1 LFRIKNQAGL
11 RDPDSASMP
20 TFGRYTHAIVSR
32 VPDSFQNLPTI
43 DGTCID
49 LDKARIQQDALV
61 RCLRSL
67 HVDVLELPPDE
78 ESPNSV
84 FPSDCAVIHQ
94 GVALICRPLTTTNN
108 NISNN
113 NHRGN
118 DVATIR
124 AVLRKE
130 LDLDVVELTSPK
142 AFINASDV
150 LFTGKE
156 FFVGVGVETNTD
168 GALQLANTW
177 PEYPTTPVKLEGL
190 RRLRDRI
197 TMAGIDVLSVSS
209 AEKSQLLMK
218 RIEREASHRYKVLT
232 LPEEDAAN
240 CLFVNGTLIHIDS
253 CEAAE
258 SYKLFEDRVDYP
270 QISLSLSE
278 FHKTGR
284 GLSSICLLVRKFQNI
299 RTL

>member
-1 LFRIKNQAGL
+1 
-11 RDPDSASMP
+11 MP
-20 TFGRYTHAIVSR
+20 TFGRYTHAIISR
-32 VPDSFQNLPTI
+32 VPNSFQNLPTI

-49 LDKARIQQDALV
+49 LDKARIQQEALV
-61 RCLRSL
+61 QCLRSL

-84 FPSDCAVIHQ
+84 FTSDCAVIHQ
-94 GVALICRPLTTTNN
+94 GVALICRPPSTTNN
-108 NISNN
+108 NNCNKNN
-113 NHRGN
+113 RKN
-118 DVATIR
+118 DVDTIR

-130 LDLDVVELTSPK
+130 LDMDVLELNSSK
-142 AFINASDV
+142 AFLNASDV

-156 FFVGVGVETNTD
+156 FFVGVGVETNTE

-177 PEYPTTPVKLEGL
+177 PEYPTTPVKVEGL

-197 TMAGIDVLSVSS
+197 NMAGLDVLSVSS
-209 AEKSQLLMK
+209 ADKSQLLMK

-232 LPEEDAAN
+232 VPEEDAAN

-253 CEAAE
+253 CEASE
-258 SYKLFEDRVDYP
+258 SFKIFEERVDYP
-270 QISLSLSE
+270 KISVSISE